1 MTLADSGAGESQ
13 IEHFGPGFSSFL
25 KVQLSQKYSFHVMIS
40 SFYGFTGSGFS
51 FLESSA
57 AS

>member
-40 SFYGFTGSGFS
+40 SFYGFTGSGF
-51 FLESSA
+51 
-57 AS
+57 